1 MQTMRIVEKPS
12 FLVCGK
18 KIWISGQRNEEFA
31 DFWAGTH
38 GSGLIDR
45 LRRLTGPI
53 VMEKSLLGISRV
65 EKDPAHRA
73 FYFYIACEVRQ
84 NSSLEE
90 QDLECF
96 TVPASRWA
104 VFSNYVEK
112 DSLGEALIEAE
123 LSCHMTWLPNSNW
136 RRVKAP
142 EIEVYPETDGTLVE
156 YWLPIEEKT

>member
-1 MQTMRIVEKPS
+1 MRIVEKPS

-65 EKDPAHRA
+65 EKDL
-73 FYFYIACEVRQ
+73 
-84 NSSLEE
+84 NS
-90 QDLECF
+90 
-96 TVPASRWA
+96 T
-104 VFSNYVEK
+104 
-112 DSLGEALIEAE
+112 
-123 LSCHMTWLPNSNW
+123 
-136 RRVKAP
+136 
-142 EIEVYPETDGTLVE
+142 
-156 YWLPIEEKT
+156 PIVGQYDILNNKRGA